1 MGVRLDPDVKKRLE
15 RLARKTGRSKSYQA
29 NVAIRQYLDDF
40 EDYSAGIE
48 ALERHEPRVSLGELE
63 RELGL
68 SR

>member
-15 RLARKTGRSKSYQA
+15 RLARQTGRSISHLT
-29 NVAIRQYLDDF
+29 NVAIRQYLDDL
-40 EDYSAGIE
+40 EDYSPAIE

-63 RELGL
+63 RALGL